1 MNLQALCIALV
12 GPGVWEDQRK
22 YVSDP
27 TAGFAVRNK
36 VLFFWPLRTM
46 RETLTDEYISFYVG

>member
-1 MNLQALCIALV
+1 MNLQALSIALV

-36 VLFFWPLRTM
+36 VLFF
-46 RETLTDEYISFYVG
+46 